1 MMEGTSLE
9 VSVSPMIELVVVGL
23 VCIILC
29 FIVILCYPRSSVS
42 REIGFAEG
50 IDDAA
55 VGEAFNTIQR
65 LPQFKMV
72 RNRIISHVIKPQL
85 AEPIG
90 DGATLLDL
98 GCGTGHLLMAF
109 HEVAVSGKAPK
120 LRLLGIDLGAE
131 SVRICRERLSD
142 SGLADVDVRE
152 GDGASMP
159 YPDSTMNVVVTSLSL
174 HHWTEPI
181 RVFNEMY
188 RVICPGGLLVLLDM
202 RRDARKFWYRLLA
215 FATRVVVPKA
225 LRHVREPLGSLLA
238 SYTFEEL
245 EGLLS
250 RTYWAN
256 AEHRLEG
263 FFFAQIL
270 EARKPDKSL

>member
-1 MMEGTSLE
+1 
-9 VSVSPMIELVVVGL
+9 
-23 VCIILC
+23 VCLIA
-29 FIVILCYPRSSVS
+29 ILCYPRSSAA

-55 VGEAFNTIQR
+55 IGKAFNTIQG
-65 LPQFKMV
+65 LPQFKMI
-72 RNRIISHVIKPQL
+72 RNRIISHVISPR
-85 AEPIG
+85 IG
-90 DGATLLDL
+90 APFMDGATVLDL

-109 HEVAVSGKAPK
+109 HEAIASGKAPK

-131 SVRICRERLSD
+131 LVRICRERLSD
-142 SGLADVDVRE
+142 SGIVDVDVRE

-159 YPDSTMNVVVTSLSL
+159 YPDSTMSVVVTSLSL

-202 RRDARKFWYRLLA
+202 RRDARKFWHRLLN
-215 FATRVVVPKA
+215 FATRVVVQKA

-238 SYTFEEL
+238 SYTSEEL
-245 EGLLS
+245 EALLS
-250 RTYWAN
+250 KTAWSK
-256 AEHRLEG
+256 AEHRVEG
-263 FFFAQIL
+263 FMFAQIL
-270 EARKPDKSL
+270 DARKPLQS